1 MSTIDAI
8 ERKLLDKIESK
19 CGGGMTVTRLLK
31 KTMTAF
37 DYDNDGNLRLVE
49 FLKVA
54 ETAGSAISEEEAR
67 LLFYFWDTRGGQIEA
82 CDQVPIKLA
91 VDSMLSNTPEYGVL
105 VAGSAPAPVVNRG
118 KGNLPSQEGGIFGG
132 GVYQQDATM
141 DIANQ
146 KTNRQAF
153 RPVQLPA
160 LEDLQGQQRPKG
172 NQSSVEGGIFGME
185 DSTRQGPPAQKSN
198 RSNQPSIPGG
208 IFGEAHAVPDPC
220 PPKSGRNRN
229 GSSIEGGIFG

>member
-1 MSTIDAI
+1 M
-8 ERKLLDKIESK
+8 L
-19 CGGGMTVTRLLK
+19 
-31 KTMTAF
+31 KTMTAY

-91 VDSMLSNTPEYGVL
+91 IESMLSNTPEYGVL
-105 VAGSAPAPVVNRG
+105 VGGSAPAPVMNRG
-118 KGNLPSQEGGIFGG
+118 QGNRPSQEGGIFGG
-132 GVYQQDATM
+132 GVYQQDATKE
-141 DIANQ
+141 IASQ
-146 KTNRQAF
+146 KMNRQAF

-160 LEDLQGQQRPKG
+160 LEDLQGQQRPRG
-172 NQSSVEGGIFGME
+172 NESSIEGGIFGNE
-185 DSTRQGPPAQKSN
+185 GPSSQGPPSQKTN
-198 RSNQPSIPGG
+198 RNNQSSIPGG
-208 IFGEAHAVPDPC
+208 IFGEAYAVPDPR
-220 PPKSGRNRN
+220 PKSGRNHN